1 MGWLGLRAA
10 PQQQKPGAIARLII
24 DGIGQFSDPLLLSR
38 LARCHGSTEAR
49 APHQAGGFSGGTGGK
64 LQGLG
69 QVLLQPT
76 AALRQSLGM
85 GKHLGDLLEAAVSQ
99 QGMANRQDQGMLD
112 DQSTMALL
120 AGLPQQIRTARHS
133 AFN

>member
-1 MGWLGLRAA
+1 
-10 PQQQKPGAIARLII
+10 
-24 DGIGQFSDPLLLSR
+24 
-38 LARCHGSTEAR
+38 
-49 APHQAGGFSGGTGGK
+49 
-64 LQGLG
+64 
-69 QVLLQPT
+69 
-76 AALRQSLGM
+76 M

-120 AGLPQQIRTARHS
+120 AGLPQQVRTARHT